1 MVNQT
6 ARYRGRAFT
15 LVELLAVIAIVSVLA
30 SLLLPAVARAR
41 SKGLQAA
48 CFNNLRQLGVAW
60 ELYTS
65 ESGGNFPFNDVGY
78 EEGYMNQPG
87 SWVLG
92 NAQRP
97 RSGDLE
103 NGSIFPQLGNVH
115 VYRCPADRSTYSSF
129 GRSLPK
135 QRTYSLSVAFNTFGS
150 ASVPLSNPVYRGTT
164 SSHDV
169 PPPGPA
175 GVFTFVDLNESAI
188 DSGEFAFLWADGALL
203 EKWEHKPTDRHLGG
217 ANLGYADGHAEFK
230 KWRYPKPFTR
240 YGEEPANEEDL
251 ADFRWLTE
259 RLPRK

>member
-6 ARYRGRAFT
+6 ARTQHRAFT

-41 SKGLQAA
+41 SKGSQAA
-48 CFNNLRQLGVAW
+48 CFSNLRQLGVSW

-65 ESGGNFPFNDVGY
+65 ENAGDFPFNDVGY
-78 EEGYMNQPG
+78 DEGYLNNPG

-97 RSGDLE
+97 RPGDLE
-103 NGSIFPQLGNVH
+103 NGTLYPQVGNTRVF
-115 VYRCPADRSTYSSF
+115 RCPADRSTYSAF
-129 GRSLPK
+129 GRSFPK

-150 ASVPLSNPVYRGTT
+150 ASIPSNNPVFRGTT
-164 SSHDV
+164 SSDDV

-175 GVFTFVDLNESAI
+175 AIFTFVDLNETAI
-188 DSGEFAFLWADGALL
+188 DSGEFAFLWANSALL

-217 ANLGYADGHAEFK
+217 ANLGFADGHAEFK
-230 KWRYPKPFTR
+230 KWRYPKVFKD
-240 YGEEPANEEDL
+240 YGEVPANAEDL
-251 ADFRWLTE
+251 SDFRWLTE